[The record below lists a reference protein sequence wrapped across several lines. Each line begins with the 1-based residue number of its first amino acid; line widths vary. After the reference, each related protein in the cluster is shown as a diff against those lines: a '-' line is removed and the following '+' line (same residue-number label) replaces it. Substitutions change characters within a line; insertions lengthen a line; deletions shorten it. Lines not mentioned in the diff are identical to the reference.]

1 MKIWRLLDTGAL
13 PAVLNMGIDLALLEL
28 HACGVSPPTLRFY
41 QWDPPA
47 VSLGYFQRRH
57 SIDLTACREMGLDVV
72 KRPTGG
78 HAVLHEHDLTY
89 SVIAGP
95 AEGIPVKLRDAYK
108 LIGEGLV
115 NGFQLLGLETVRAED
130 HLSVPESDICFMRFA
145 MGDILSNGKKFVGSA
160 LTLKG
165 SSMLQHGSLVLDS
178 QRDRWA
184 SVMNLKDCSREEFNQ
199 HLESRTTSL
208 KKISGRKINPDEVKM
223 ALTAGLAKI
232 LNAEFQPG
240 EVTTAE
246 WTLVREISGKLVK
259 DTTKENNHAD
269 L

>member
-1 MKIWRLLDTGAL
+1 MKTWRLLDTGAL

-95 AEGIPVKLRDAYK
+95 AEGIPVNLKEAYK

-115 NGFQLLGLETVRAED
+115 NGFRLLGLETVRAED
-130 HLSVPESDICFMRFA
+130 HISVPESDICFMRFA
-145 MGDILSNGKKFVGSA
+145 VGDILSNGKKFVGSA

-165 SSMLQHGSLVLDS
+165 SSMLQHGSIVLDP
-178 QRDRWA
+178 QRERWA
-184 SVMNLKDCSREEFNQ
+184 NILDLKGRSPEELNH
-199 HLESRTTSL
+199 HLESWSTSL
-208 KKISGRKINPDEVKM
+208 EEILGRRMSLNEVKT
-223 ALTAGLAKI
+223 ALSSSLAI
-232 LNAEFQPG
+232 TLNAEFQPG
-240 EVTTAE
+240 ELSIAE
-246 WTLVREISGKLVK
+246 WSLAHEIAGKQSVQ
-259 DTTKENNHAD
+259 
-269 L
+269 

>member
-1 MKIWRLLDTGAL
+1 MKTWRLLDTGTL

-57 SIDLTACREMGLDVV
+57 SIDLTACKAMGLDVV

-89 SVIAGP
+89 SVIAGS
-95 AEGIPVKLRDAYK
+95 AEGIPVKLADAYA
-108 LIGEGLV
+108 LLGDGLV
-115 NGFQLLGLETVRAED
+115 NGFRLLGMETVRAGD
-130 HLSVPESDICFMRFA
+130 NLFAPETDICFMRFA
-145 MGDILSNGKKFVGSA
+145 VGDILHNGKKFVGSA

-178 QRDRWA
+178 QHERWA
-184 SVMNLKDCSREEFNQ
+184 NLLDLKGCSPEELNH

-208 KKISGRKINPDEVKM
+208 EEISGLRISPNEVKT
-223 ALTAGLAKI
+223 ALSSGLAI
-232 LNAEFQPG
+232 TLNAEFQPG
-240 EVTTAE
+240 GLSSAE
-246 WTLVREISGKLVK
+246 WALAREI
-259 DTTKENNHAD
+259 AD
-269 L
+269 KQSVQ